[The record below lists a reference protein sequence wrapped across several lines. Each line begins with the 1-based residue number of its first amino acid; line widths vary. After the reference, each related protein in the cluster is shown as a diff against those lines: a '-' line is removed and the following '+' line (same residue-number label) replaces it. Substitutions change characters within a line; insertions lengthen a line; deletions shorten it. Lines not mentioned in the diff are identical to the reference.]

1 MPAPDHY
8 RAPLVEALARYQQH
22 GMLPFSTPG
31 HKRGA
36 GADPEIVKR
45 LGPAAFSADIPL
57 GGGIDDSHFRGDT
70 LGQAEAL
77 GADAWGADRSF
88 YLVNGSS
95 AGNQAF
101 LLATVQPGDEV
112 IIARDIHKSLL
123 VALILTGAR
132 PVYIAPRLH
141 DTLQVGLG
149 IAASDVAA
157 ALDAHPTA
165 RLVIV
170 VSPSYCGVA
179 SDLAAIA
186 TVTHDRGGMLFVDE
200 AWAPHIHFHPALPP
214 SAMRSGA
221 DGAVAS
227 IHKVLAGL
235 TQASVL
241 HVQGPRVNVARVA
254 TAVGMVQTT
263 SPAATILA
271 SIDAARRQMA
281 LHGERLLDRTIALAG
296 RARSQLNALSGI
308 SVLSAERLGLDPF
321 RFDPTKLVIDV
332 HEAGLSGFAA
342 ERALRDRFAIQPE
355 MSDLVSVVCLI
366 TIGDTEESVNRL
378 ATAFAILSAERVRP
392 AGGVHLRSTGIAIAP
407 GEQALSPRDAFFA
420 PSRSVPLGESAGQVS
435 AELVIPYPPGIPVLA
450 PGDIISGEKI
460 EYLQHGASLGMY
472 LSGPAD
478 PRLATL
484 RIVDDSMTTG

>member
-1 MPAPDHY
+1 
-8 RAPLVEALARYQQH
+8 V
-22 GMLPFSTPG
+22 
-31 HKRGA
+31 
-36 GADPEIVKR
+36 V
-45 LGPAAFSADIPL
+45 
-57 GGGIDDSHFRGDT
+57 
-70 LGQAEAL
+70 
-77 GADAWGADRSF
+77 
-88 YLVNGSS
+88 
-95 AGNQAF
+95 
-101 LLATVQPGDEV
+101 
-112 IIARDIHKSLL
+112 
-123 VALILTGAR
+123 
-132 PVYIAPRLH
+132 
-141 DTLQVGLG
+141 
-149 IAASDVAA
+149 
-157 ALDAHPTA
+157 
-165 RLVIV
+165 V

-186 TVTHDRGGMLFVDE
+186 TVAHDRGAMLFVDE
-200 AWAPHIHFHPALPP
+200 AWAPHIHFHPALPL
-214 SAMRSGA
+214 SAMQSGA
-221 DGAVAS
+221 DGAVGS
-227 IHKVLAGL
+227 VHKVLAGL

-241 HVQGPRVNVARVA
+241 HAQGPRVDVARVA

-281 LHGERLLDRTIALAG
+281 LDGERLLDRTIALAG
-296 RARSQLNALSGI
+296 RARFQLDALSGI
-308 SVLSAERLGLDPF
+308 SLLSGERLGLDPC
-321 RFDPTKLVIDV
+321 RFDPTKLVVDV

-342 ERALRDRFAIQPE
+342 EQALRDRFAIQPE

-378 ATAFAILSAERVRP
+378 ATAFAILSAERTGP
-392 AGGVHLRSTGIAIAP
+392 AGGLHLRSTGIAIAP

-420 PSRSVPLGESAGQVS
+420 PSRAVPLSETAGQVS

-484 RIVDDSMTTG
+484 RIVDDRMSTG